1 MPISVPVPPMF
12 AANASESIIITLNR
26 RDKLTKVPISIPV
39 PPMFAANA
47 SESIIITLNRF
58 DKLTKTLRGE
68 LGRFGRARVFLDMNR
83 TRIFKLSRSA

>member
-26 RDKLTKVPISIPV
+26 RDKLKKVPIGVPV

-47 SESIIITLNRF
+47 SESIIITLNRS
-58 DKLTKTLRGE
+58 DKLKKRGE
-68 LGRFGRARVFLDMNR
+68 LGRFGSKSVFRDVQSPN
-83 TRIFKLSRSA
+83 F